1 VEPDF
6 RTEPLLADP
15 VTGFGSRRA
24 LLAHLERAVDPA
36 SRPSVV
42 AVFGLDGIEEVV
54 KLHGMARGDEVIARL
69 AEDLARTVGPAGTC
83 FVPRRRE
90 FCVHCELPLDEAT
103 PILAVAAIS
112 LRREG
117 AINAIRT
124 PFGIVVLPEG
134 ADDPIA
140 ALAVADRNLNE
151 SRRARRALRSAR
163 S

>member
-1 VEPDF
+1 MGPVL
-6 RTEPLLADP
+6 RTEPLVADP
-15 VTGFGSRRA
+15 VTGFGSRGA
-24 LLAHLERAVDPA
+24 LLTHLARAVDPA
-36 SRPSVV
+36 SGPSVV
-42 AVFGLDGIEEVV
+42 AVFGLDGIEEFD
-54 KLHGMARGDEVIARL
+54 KAYGAARGDAVIARL
-69 AEDLARTVGPAGTC
+69 ADDLARTVGRAGAC

-90 FCVHCELPLDEAT
+90 FCVHCELPLDAAT

-117 AINAIRT
+117 AINSIST

-151 SRRARRALRSAR
+151 ARRARRAIRPAR
-163 S
+163 G